1 MTSWQGFT
9 QEAPELAKKV
19 HARLIA
25 GKSHVLAT
33 VRWDGAPRVSGTEI
47 DFRGQEVY
55 LGSML
60 DAWKAKDLQR
70 DGRFALHAFPGF
82 SGGGD
87 AKLSGTAI
95 ELTDPAEIAAL
106 QGNTEP
112 CHLFRLDI
120 TEAALTYVE
129 EDTLYVDSW
138 KEGEAMVRF
147 ARPGNGPAIRVA
159 TT

>member
-9 QEAPELAKKV
+9 QEAPELAKQV
-19 HARLIA
+19 HARFTA

-33 VRWDGAPRVSGTEI
+33 VRRDGSPRVSGTEI
-47 DFRGQEVY
+47 DFRGDDAY

-60 DAWKAKDLQR
+60 DAVKAKDLRR
-70 DGRFALHAFPGF
+70 DGRFAIHAFPGF
-82 SGGGD
+82 ADGGD

-95 ELTDPAEIAAL
+95 ELTDPAKIAEL

-129 EDTLYVDSW
+129 ENTLYVDSW
-138 KEGEAMVRF
+138 KEGSGMVRF
-147 ARPGNGPAIRVA
+147 ARPGNGPAIRVDL
-159 TT
+159 T